1 MSALTVEKSETVRA
15 PDAVELVDCGRASE
29 QTKGFYTLILLE
41 LGVPP
46 NNWLFP
52 L

>member
-1 MSALTVEKSETVRA
+1 VENAETVRA
-15 PDAVELVDCGRASE
+15 PEAVELVDCGRASE
-29 QTKGFYTLILLE
+29 QTKGFWTLIQVE